1 MDTFQTWVFVGIP
14 ALALAAGLFAG
25 RSMTRASFGYLVLA
39 FTFVFFLVVPRSA
52 VSAGIIGTIAF
63 LLVAAGRGQTQIET
77 AEDWGQL
84 VPQREGDENVEEPR
98 RV

>member
-1 MDTFQTWVFVGIP
+1 MDTMQTWLFVGVP

-25 RSMTRASFGYLVLA
+25 RSPTRAAFGYLVLA
-39 FTFVFFLVVPRSA
+39 IAFVSFLIVPRSA
-52 VSAGIIGTIAF
+52 VSAGVVGTVAF
-63 LLVAAGRGQTQIET
+63 LLVAAGRGQAEVET

-98 RV
+98 KV